1 MASPDETY
9 TGALQNIY
17 HTLGRIDGKLDS
29 FDSRIRSLEEREAG
43 RAAREALEGDA
54 FIVLKAEVDAIKAVS
69 DKHETQADIREAIKR
84 YWYVAAFL
92 LLPLLLNT
100 AYTIKNLIG
109 G

>member
-1 MASPDETY
+1 MADETY

-43 RAAREALEGDA
+43 RAAREVLEGEA
-54 FIVLKAEVDAIKAVS
+54 LVILRGEVEAIKAVT
-69 DKHETQADIREAIKR
+69 DKHESQADLREAFKR

-92 LLPLLLNT
+92 LLPLALNT
-100 AYTIKNLIG
+100 AYTVKNLIG